1 MKFLKWLGI
10 IVVCIIALILII
22 PLFLPSNFH
31 VERSVIIER
40 SPERVFQTAIDM
52 SQRAKWDPWIEMES
66 GVKMEVTMKPEI
78 IGSGY
83 YWKGDT
89 IGEGRITIKEFVP
102 NELIKSEIEFIAPR
116 SSKSDVIW
124 TFEENKKGTKI
135 TWAFEGTLSYPIEKW
150 MGLFMEQMMA
160 GPFEKGLSNFKS
172 LVESKPE
179 LQGRTGEISE
189 VKFKG
194 LQGMV
199 MKDECNVD
207 ELSGRMIKMY
217 SSLMRFLRENDEDI
231 DGHPFTIY
239 HYFNENEKVKLECGL
254 PVSRKLTETE
264 NIKYIEIPAGNAVMA
279 SHFGHFSTVQKTYA
293 AIEKYVQENNLKIN
307 GIPFELYIT
316 DPMKEP
322 DQSKWETNIYFPIK

>member
-52 SQRAKWDPWIEMES
+52 SQRAKWDPWIEMEPD
-66 GVKMEVTMKPEI
+66 VKMEVTMKPEI

-124 TFEENKKGTKI
+124 TFKENKEGTKI
-135 TWAFEGTLSYPIEKW
+135 TWAIEGTLSYPIEKW

-160 GPFEKGLSNFKS
+160 ESFEKGLANFKT

-179 LQGRTGEISE
+179 LEGRTGKIAE
-189 VKFKG
+189 VQFEG

-199 MKDECNVD
+199 IMDECKVD
-207 ELSGRMIKMY
+207 ELTGRMIKMY
-217 SSLMRFLRENDEDI
+217 SSLMRYLREHDEEL

-239 HYFNENEKVKLECGL
+239 HFNENDQVKLECGL
-254 PVSRKLTETE
+254 PVSTELEGTE
-264 NIKYIEIPAGNAVMA
+264 DIKYIELPPGKAVMA
-279 SHFGHFSTVQKTYA
+279 SHFGHFSTVQKSYE
-293 AIEKYVQENNLKIN
+293 AIEQYMKENNLEAD
-307 GIPFELYIT
+307 GTPFELYIT